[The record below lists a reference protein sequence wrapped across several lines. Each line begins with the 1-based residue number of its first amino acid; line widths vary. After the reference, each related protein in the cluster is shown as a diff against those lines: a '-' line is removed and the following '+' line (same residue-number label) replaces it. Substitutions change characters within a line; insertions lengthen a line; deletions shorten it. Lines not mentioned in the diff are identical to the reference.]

1 MANADPAF
9 PLFSDL
15 EYHRCVFFLL
25 PAASGKPPQEGPW
38 PPEFLEAVNRAWNW
52 LGQRGKAPLRQELPG
67 ALHASVRLLPEAGG
81 WVQQQDL
88 LCGVEAR
95 TLADTCYLQLSVAR
109 EGQVASDLPQKLQA
123 ASPALHATAALGEE
137 GDWFLGEAG
146 YWFVE
151 LPQEQLE
158 RAQQEAVAQA
168 QALFQLAPEELVQ
181 LPLSGGLVL
190 LHPEKLVAYAL
201 LAREEEEALGLE
213 LHRLLPALL
222 LNLLKVRRVSEEYHQ
237 LKAKVLLEEQGL
249 ERLMER
255 ARGAQA
261 LSIEEIER
269 QAVELARAQAEFL
282 EAISDV
288 EEWLHTLTVA
298 RDNLQRL
305 LRLWSWDRL
314 GEQAERLVA
323 PVQLWVDQ
331 LTSDLRYFHITRQQA
346 DLHLA
351 SLDTAATARSARWG
365 RKITLLV
372 SLFAALQLVQVFPE
386 LSIGGRL
393 LLAGVAATVLILGS
407 MYLERR

>member
-25 PAASGKPPQEGPW
+25 PAASGKPPQEEPW
-38 PPEFLEAVNRAWNW
+38 PPGFVEAVNGAWNW
-52 LGQRGKAPLRQELPG
+52 LGQPGKAPLRQELPG
-67 ALHASVRLLPEAGG
+67 PLQASVRLLAGAGG
-81 WVQQQDL
+81 WVQHQDL
-88 LCGVEAR
+88 LYGVEAR
-95 TLADTCYLQLSVAR
+95 TLADTCYLQLSVAQ

-123 ASPALHATAALGEE
+123 AFPALHATAA
-137 GDWFLGEAG
+137 LGEAG

-181 LPLSGGLVL
+181 LPLPGGLVL

-201 LAREEEEALGLE
+201 LAREEQGALGLE

-237 LKAKVLLEEQGL
+237 LKAKVLREEQGL